1 MSSYIGGS
9 VGGSTG
15 GAEGGASEKA
25 RKPKHCS
32 PGANKDAALHGSCL
46 DTEDLGI
53 LSSKIKGTKGSNSKE
68 THENLAEHFEGCN
81 SESCWI
87 DKASSKLSEREQKL
101 LRRKFRPKMR
111 PKMEKDPNEWLTTE
125 DIENVLEQYADAHD
139 DVYFYGAVPIDF
151 RKCSVSDLCSFSL
164 REHMKRK
171 ENKICIVFNTDESDK
186 DGEHWITMFIEIK
199 PNSRISFPQRRI
211 RTRRKKCK
219 SKRKPNPKCRG
230 QVEIYYFDSFGR
242 KPPSEIKDLVNK
254 VQKQARTCNLRPHYR
269 YNDIS
274 HQKGDSQ
281 CGMYAIHFLVKLLTG
296 QMTFDEY
303 LKSSPTDEDMIE
315 LRSKA
320 FISSDEI

>member
-1 MSSYIGGS
+1 MSGFSGGS
-9 VGGSTG
+9 VGGYEG
-15 GAEGGASEKA
+15 GAEGGA
-25 RKPKHCS
+25 RKRAFKVDHCS
-32 PGANKDAALHGSCL
+32 PGDSDVSGSCL
-46 DTEDLGI
+46 DH
-53 LSSKIKGTKGSNSKE
+53 KNIKDIARAVGVENGSTAEE
-68 THENLAEHFEGCN
+68 THGKIAKKMEEEMNCT
-81 SESCWI
+81 SEKCWI
-87 DKASSKLSEREQKL
+87 DKASSKLKKDEIEEAQDN
-101 LRRKFRPKMR
+101 FRPKMR
-111 PKMEKDPNEWLTTE
+111 PKMQEDPNEWLTTD
-125 DIENVLEQYADAHD
+125 DIENVVDQYADAYD

-164 REHMKRK
+164 RKHMKRK
-171 ENKICIVFNTDESDK
+171 ENKICIVFNTDESDE

-199 PNSRISFPQRRI
+199 PNSGQSVPLRRI

-219 SKRKPNPKCRG
+219 SKRKQNPKCRG

-254 VQKQARTCNLRPHYR
+254 VKKQARTCNLRSHYR
-269 YNDIS
+269 YNHIS

-315 LRSKA
+315 LRDKA
-320 FISSDEI
+320 FIPSDEI